1 MCRRIHASFP
11 PRRGHSHVG
20 SRTSKREARRGF
32 HAKDGALPRGEH
44 DDRGDAQAVCGRSS
58 GQLPLRMRRRRV
70 RPPPRAHPPRV
81 RARARPERLSRLA
94 RLPPRRGR
102 ARANR
107 PLRDRRVPPVAH
119 GRTGGIVTVGVV
131 TLGVV
136 ATGVGTSGTV
146 TDGTVTGGGGSGGGG
161 GTVTWGSTGATGDV
175 ATAVVA
181 VVTGV
186 CAAPP
191 DGGDAAGEAT
201 VCAGESA
208 AGVLSAGAAGPWSAA
223 S

>member
-1 MCRRIHASFP
+1 MCGRIHASFP
-11 PRRGHSHVG
+11 PCRGHSHVG

-32 HAKDGALPRGEH
+32 HAKDGALPRGEY

-70 RPPPRAHPPRV
+70 RPQARAHPPRV

-94 RLPPRRGR
+94 RLRPRRGR

-119 GRTGGIVTVGVV
+119 GKTGGIVTVGVV

-136 ATGVGTSGTV
+136 ATGVGTAGTV
-146 TDGTVTGGGGSGGGG
+146 TAGTVTGGSGSVGDGR
-161 GTVTWGSTGATGDV
+161 VTRGSAGATGAV
-175 ATAVVA
+175 GTAAVVA
-181 VVTGV
+181 VFPGV
-186 CAAPP
+186 CTPPP
-191 DGGDAAGEAT
+191 DGGDAAGVAT
-201 VCAGESA
+201 VCVDGPS
-208 AGVLSAGAAGPWSAA
+208 AGVLSGGPAR
-223 S
+223 